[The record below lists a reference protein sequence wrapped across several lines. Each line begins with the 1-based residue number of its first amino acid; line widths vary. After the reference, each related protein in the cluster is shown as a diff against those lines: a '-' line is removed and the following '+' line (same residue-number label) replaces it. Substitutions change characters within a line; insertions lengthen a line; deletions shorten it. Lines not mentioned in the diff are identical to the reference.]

1 MRKVTPMSPLGPS
14 ENMSWLLNNL
24 VKKVPEVTYVIVL
37 SSDGLLLATSHGMDR
52 MIADQ
57 LAAVASG
64 FNSLARGAGRFFGG
78 GNVRQTI
85 VEMEQGF
92 LFVTAVG
99 DGSCLAI
106 LSSPGADIGLIAYEM
121 ALLVTR
127 VGEFLT
133 PELRAQMQAALPI

>member
-1 MRKVTPMSPLGPS
+1 MRHLGPA

-24 VKKVPEVTYVIVL
+24 TRKVPEVTYAIVL
-37 SSDGLLLATSHGMDR
+37 SSDGLLLATSNGMNR
-52 MIADQ
+52 TTADQ

-106 LSSPGADIGLIAYEM
+106 LSTPGADIGLIAYEM
-121 ALLVTR
+121 ALLVVR

-133 PELRAQMQAALPI
+133 PELRAEMQAALPR

>member
-1 MRKVTPMSPLGPS
+1 MSPLGPS

-24 VKKVPEVTYVIVL
+24 VKKVPEVTYAIAL
-37 SSDGLLLATSHGMDR
+37 SSDGLLLATSAGMDR
-52 MIADQ
+52 ATADQ

-78 GNVRQTI
+78 GSVRQTI

-99 DGSCLAI
+99 DGACLAI

-133 PELRAQMQAALPI
+133 PELRAEIQAALPI

>member
-1 MRKVTPMSPLGPS
+1 MSPVGPS

-24 VKKVPEVTYVIVL
+24 VKKVPEVTFAIAL
-37 SSDGLLLATSHGMDR
+37 SSDGLLLATSAGMDR
-52 MIADQ
+52 ATADQ

-99 DGSCLAI
+99 DGACLAI

-133 PELRAQMQAALPI
+133 PELRAEMQAALPI

>member
-1 MRKVTPMSPLGPS
+1 MSLVGPS
-14 ENMSWLLNNL
+14 ESMSWLLNNL
-24 VKKVPEVTYVIVL
+24 VKKVPEVTYVIAL
-37 SSDGLLLATSHGMDR
+37 SSDGLLLATSRGMDR
-52 MIADQ
+52 PTADQ

-85 VEMEQGF
+85 VEMDQGF

-99 DGSCLAI
+99 DGACLAI
-106 LSSPGADIGLIAYEM
+106 LSSTGADIGLIAYEM

-133 PELRAQMQAALPI
+133 PELRAEMQAALPL

>member
-1 MRKVTPMSPLGPS
+1 MRPLGPS

-24 VKKVPEVTYVIVL
+24 VKKVPEVTYVIAL
-37 SSDGLLLATSHGMDR
+37 SSDGLLLATSYGMDR
-52 MIADQ
+52 ATADQ

-85 VEMEQGF
+85 VEMDQGF

-133 PELRAQMQAALPI
+133 PELRAQMQSALPL

>member
-1 MRKVTPMSPLGPS
+1 MRHIGPA

-24 VKKVPEVTYVIVL
+24 TRKVPEVTHAIVL
-37 SSDGLLLATSHGMDR
+37 SSDGLLLATSNGMDR
-52 MIADQ
+52 TTADQ

-106 LSSPGADIGLIAYEM
+106 LSTPGADIGLIAYEM
-121 ALLVTR
+121 ALLVIR

-133 PELRAQMQAALPI
+133 PELRAEMQAALPR

>member
-1 MRKVTPMSPLGPS
+1 MSPIGPS

-24 VKKVPEVTYVIVL
+24 VKKVPEVTYAIAL
-37 SSDGLLLATSHGMDR
+37 SSDGLLLATSVGMDR
-52 MIADQ
+52 ATADQ

-78 GNVRQTI
+78 GSVRQTI

-99 DGSCLAI
+99 DGACLAI

-121 ALLVTR
+121 ALLVAR

-133 PELRAQMQAALPI
+133 PELRAEMQAALPI

>member
-1 MRKVTPMSPLGPS
+1 MSPVGPS

-24 VKKVPEVTYVIVL
+24 VKKVPEVTYAIAL
-37 SSDGLLLATSHGMDR
+37 SSDGLLLATSAGMDR
-52 MIADQ
+52 ATADQ

-78 GNVRQTI
+78 GSVRQTI

-99 DGSCLAI
+99 DGACLAI

-133 PELRAQMQAALPI
+133 PELRAEMQAALPI

>member
-1 MRKVTPMSPLGPS
+1 MSPLGPS

-37 SSDGLLLATSHGMDR
+37 SSDGLLLATSRGIDR
-52 MIADQ
+52 MTADQ

-133 PELRAQMQAALPI
+133 PELRAQMQSALPI

>member
-1 MRKVTPMSPLGPS
+1 MSPVGPS

-24 VKKVPEVTYVIVL
+24 VKKVPEVTYAIAL
-37 SSDGLLLATSHGMDR
+37 SSDGLLIATSAGMDR
-52 MIADQ
+52 ATADQ

-78 GNVRQTI
+78 GSVRQTI

-99 DGSCLAI
+99 DGACLAI

-121 ALLVTR
+121 ALLVAR

-133 PELRAQMQAALPI
+133 PELRAEMQAALPI

>member
-1 MRKVTPMSPLGPS
+1 
-14 ENMSWLLNNL
+14 MSWLLNNL
-24 VKKVPEVTYVIVL
+24 VKKVPEVTYAIAL
-37 SSDGLLLATSHGMDR
+37 SSDGLLLATSAGMDR
-52 MIADQ
+52 ATADQ

-78 GNVRQTI
+78 GSVRQTI

-99 DGSCLAI
+99 DGACMAI

-133 PELRAQMQAALPI
+133 PELRAEMQAALPI

>member
-1 MRKVTPMSPLGPS
+1 MSPLGPS

-24 VKKVPEVTYVIVL
+24 VKKVPEVTYAIAL
-37 SSDGLLLATSHGMDR
+37 SSDGLLLATSAGMDR
-52 MIADQ
+52 ATADQ

-78 GNVRQTI
+78 GSVRQTI

-99 DGSCLAI
+99 DGACLAI

-121 ALLVTR
+121 ALLVAR

-133 PELRAQMQAALPI
+133 PELRAEMQAALPI

>member
-1 MRKVTPMSPLGPS
+1 MRPLGPS

-24 VKKVPEVTYVIVL
+24 VKKVPEVTYVIAL
-37 SSDGLLLATSHGMDR
+37 SSDGLLLATSYGMDR
-52 MIADQ
+52 ATADQ

-85 VEMEQGF
+85 VEMEEGF

-133 PELRAQMQAALPI
+133 PELRAQMQSALPL